1 MQKILEIDESDWL
14 IHNLKSGTDKMA
26 ADFVNSF
33 NSSIMTFI
41 LKIILVISNCQMRST
56 TQGISG

>member
-1 MQKILEIDESDWL
+1 MQKIQKTSSHIVFSNEFLENDESDRL

-41 LKIILVISNCQMRST
+41 LKISYS
-56 TQGISG
+56 